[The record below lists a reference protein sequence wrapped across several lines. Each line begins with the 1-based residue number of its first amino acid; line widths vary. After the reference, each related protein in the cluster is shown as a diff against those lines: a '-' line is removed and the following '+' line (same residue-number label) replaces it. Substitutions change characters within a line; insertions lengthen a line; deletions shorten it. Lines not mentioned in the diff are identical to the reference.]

1 MRPHGDARSRPSS
14 GPAWWL
20 IKTIARQDPGIICL
34 PMARGELSRR
44 YDRAVSDRN

>member
-1 MRPHGDARSRPSS
+1 MLVATDPRRDRR
-14 GPAWWL
+14 L